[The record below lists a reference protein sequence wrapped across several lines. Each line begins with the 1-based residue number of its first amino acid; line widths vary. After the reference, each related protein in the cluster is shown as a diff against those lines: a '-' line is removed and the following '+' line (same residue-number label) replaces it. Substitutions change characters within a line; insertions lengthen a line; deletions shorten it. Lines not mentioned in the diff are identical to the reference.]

1 MNLNK
6 HKNSSSLIQE
16 SKTVYHSG
24 GQSFVKPKE
33 QGSSTQEV
41 IEEKPGDFA
50 TIANTTTT
58 SSSKGG
64 MILPVINHASS
75 GYEGINPQAPSVI
88 ISSLASRH
96 QQ

>member
-1 MNLNK
+1 
-6 HKNSSSLIQE
+6 
-16 SKTVYHSG
+16 VYHSGG

-33 QGSSTQEV
+33 QGSPSQEV
-41 IEEKPGDFA
+41 IEEKLGDIA
-50 TIANTTTT
+50 TLANTTTT

-75 GYEGINPQAPSVI
+75 GYEGMNPQAPSVI

>member
-1 MNLNK
+1 M
-6 HKNSSSLIQE
+6 
-16 SKTVYHSG
+16 YHSGG

-33 QGSSTQEV
+33 QGSPSQEV
-41 IEEKPGDFA
+41 IEEKLLGDIV
-50 TIANTTTT
+50 TLANTTTT

-75 GYEGINPQAPSVI
+75 GYEGMNPQAPSVI

>member
-1 MNLNK
+1 M
-6 HKNSSSLIQE
+6 
-16 SKTVYHSG
+16 YHSGG

-33 QGSSTQEV
+33 QGSPSQEV
-41 IEEKPGDFA
+41 IEEKLGYIA
-50 TIANTTTT
+50 TLENTTTT

-75 GYEGINPQAPSVI
+75 GYEGMNPQAPSVI

>member
-1 MNLNK
+1 
-6 HKNSSSLIQE
+6 
-16 SKTVYHSG
+16 
-24 GQSFVKPKE
+24 
-33 QGSSTQEV
+33 
-41 IEEKPGDFA
+41 
-50 TIANTTTT
+50 
-58 SSSKGG
+58 